1 MKNDKAKPLK
11 VVLLDGAGKPIGGKE
26 CPWYTCEHGKA
37 GFALLGSGRVL
48 WWADEGKTW
57 KRAEESR

>member
-1 MKNDKAKPLK
+1 MKNAPAKHLK
-11 VVLLDGAGKPIGGKE
+11 VILLDGAGKRLVGKE
-26 CPWYTCEHGKA
+26 CPWYICEHGKA

-48 WWADEGKTW
+48 LWADEGKTW